1 VVETASSINCQDFLV
16 PVSSFV
22 LTVFSRYEEQSLHGE
37 QELLLD
43 RNVKETL
50 NSYIVNF
57 ISSPIISRLER
68 SGHLNQLGK
77 LTLSFSAH

>member
-16 PVSSFV
+16 PVSSLV

-43 RNVKETL
+43 WNVKETL
-50 NSYIVNF
+50 NSF

-68 SGHLNQLGK
+68 SGHLDQLGK
-77 LTLSFSAH
+77 PLSHTAH